1 MSGVGNRRRDG
12 EQSRSKEKEGERL
25 RKRKASWRIQ
35 RRSSEILGG
44 HRK

>member
-12 EQSRSKEKEGERL
+12 EQFQSKKKEGKRL
-25 RKRKASWRIQ
+25 RKRKASRRIQ

-44 HRK
+44 H